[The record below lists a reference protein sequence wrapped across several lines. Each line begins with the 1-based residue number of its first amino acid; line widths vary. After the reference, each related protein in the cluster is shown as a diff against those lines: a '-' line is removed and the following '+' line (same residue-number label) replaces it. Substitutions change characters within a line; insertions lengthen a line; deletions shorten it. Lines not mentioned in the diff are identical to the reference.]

1 MSTKAR
7 TSIRAQLMRL
17 SLVIVVVSIALS
29 LVGTLSYTLRLALGV
44 HVQIDERLDH
54 VAQLRRV
61 DLCLVAGDG
70 AGAFQPGHA
79 GRHGGAGQKHMV
91 GNFF

>member
-29 LVGTLSYTLRLALGV
+29 LVGTLSYTLHTEQQSAVIRFTPPA
-44 HVQIDERLDH
+44 
-54 VAQLRRV
+54 
-61 DLCLVAGDG
+61 
-70 AGAFQPGHA
+70 
-79 GRHGGAGQKHMV
+79 GGASALHCRHSPER
-91 GNFF
+91 FPD

>member
-29 LVGTLSYTLRLALGV
+29 LVGTLSYTL
-44 HVQIDERLDH
+44 HTEQQSLDSN
-54 VAQLRRV
+54 LINS
-61 DLCLVAGDG
+61 CLLYTSPSPRDS
-70 AGAFQPGHA
+70 
-79 GRHGGAGQKHMV
+79 
-91 GNFF
+91 